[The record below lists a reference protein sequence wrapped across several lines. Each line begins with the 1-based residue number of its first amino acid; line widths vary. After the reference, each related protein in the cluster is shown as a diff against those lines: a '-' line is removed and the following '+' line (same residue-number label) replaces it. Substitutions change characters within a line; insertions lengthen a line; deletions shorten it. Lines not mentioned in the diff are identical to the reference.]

1 MADVPTPRL
10 RQVVFDTT
18 DARASAEF
26 WRQLLGLVYRK
37 GHEPP
42 TAGEPDRA
50 GSEWINLRNPDGSP
64 CLAFQQVD
72 ELSRSTWPD
81 HGVPQQI
88 HLDLTVRS
96 VTELDAVHDHALHL
110 GANLRYDRSED
121 EQEPLRVYAD
131 PDGHPFCVFV
141 APD

>member
-1 MADVPTPRL
+1 MAAVPIPRL

-26 WRQLLGLVYRK
+26 WRQLLGLVYRN

-42 TAGEPDRA
+42 AAGEPDRA
-50 GSEWINLRNPDGSP
+50 GGEWINLRNPDGSP

-72 ELSRSTWPD
+72 ELSPSTWPD

-88 HLDLTVRS
+88 HLDLTVPS
-96 VTELDAVHDHALHL
+96 VAELDAVHDRALQL
-110 GANLRYDRSED
+110 GAHLRYDRSED
-121 EQEPLRVYAD
+121 AQEPLRVYAD
-131 PDGHPFCVFV
+131 PAGHPFCVFV